1 MVEQQA
7 KLSPSGCEA
16 RRKGTPA
23 RAQSSAVTGN
33 DDFRLDEGPG
43 FRGKSDRQIKTFP
56 APGRTEPRPIKAG
69 FVFLGSRSPSR
80 VANHC
85 DSTAFRARCRR
96 LSTSAAK
103 RSPGRACP
111 GAWLCPE
118 RQRYA
123 VTDGPLNRETGPCA
137 APV

>member
-1 MVEQQA
+1 MVERQA

-43 FRGKSDRQIKTFP
+43 FRGKSGRQTLISP
-56 APGRTEPRPIKAG
+56 APAG
-69 FVFLGSRSPSR
+69 TSPALSRRVSCFWASRSPGR

-85 DSTAFRARCRR
+85 DSTAFRAAFGVV
-96 LSTSAAK
+96 STG
-103 RSPGRACP
+103 GR
-111 GAWLCPE
+111 E
-118 RQRYA
+118 A
-123 VTDGPLNRETGPCA
+123 VTRDDDRFRGALAWSRPEPALCGNAVARR
-137 APV
+137 